1 MITVTAAAARQIR
14 QSAKEGKMEG
24 MPLRI
29 AATRNPDGSL
39 HYGMGFDDTGRD
51 TDTTF
56 ESEGIQIVVA
66 PNSLPLLDGTVLDY
80 VELEPGKFEFIFM
93 NPNDPNY
100 KAPEGGE

>member
-1 MITVTAAAARQIR
+1 MITVTPAAAKQIR
-14 QSAKEGKMEG
+14 HSAKEGRMEG

-29 AATRNPDGSL
+29 AVTRNPDGSL

-66 PNSLPLLDGTVLDY
+66 PNSLPLLDGTTIDF

-100 KAPEGGE
+100 KPAESSE